1 MWYWLSRFE
10 GLFFLVPFLI
20 YARLR
25 RITCYVRCLDCH
37 SLLLNYELLHG
48 GLCEK
53 CLKAGLRADPARVY
67 ALRSE
72 TGASPVNYGEGHLYE
87 TVVRKISA
95 GRVIDVGCG
104 RAPLLARLSPDGREL
119 HGIDIA
125 PEALK
130 SSRKRHPGINFYI
143 GDIRYLPFKS
153 DTFDYLA
160 CVEVLEHIEKDE
172 LARECYRTLKPGG
185 TALFTVPNGKGISGR
200 EPEHLRFFSF
210 QSLVKSL
217 EDAGF
222 EVVSW
227 RKFGLYIPFLTRI
240 SGTLASVLQRGL
252 PLSHPINIPL
262 PESLATHFFVECRK
276 PAA

>member
-1 MWYWLSRFE
+1 MWYWLSRVE

-25 RITCYVRCLDCH
+25 GITYYTRCLDCGRMM
-37 SLLLNYELLHG
+37 LNYELLHG

-53 CLKAGLRADPARVY
+53 CLKEGLRADPARVY

-87 TVVRKISA
+87 TVARKINA

-104 RAPLLARLSPDGREL
+104 RAPLLARLNPEGREL

-130 SSRKRHPGINFYI
+130 RTKKQYPDINFYL
-143 GDIRYLPFKS
+143 GDIRSLPFKS

-160 CVEVLEHIEKDE
+160 CLEALEHIEKDGV
-172 LARECYRTLKPGG
+172 ARECFRTLKPGG

-200 EPEHLRFFSF
+200 EPEHLRLFSF
-210 QSLVKSL
+210 QGLVKLL

-222 EVVSW
+222 EVVEG
-227 RKFGLYIPFLTRI
+227 RKFGLYFPFLTRI
-240 SGTLASVLQRGL
+240 SGTLASILNRDL
-252 PLSHPINIPL
+252 PFSHPLNISL
-262 PESLATHFFVECRK
+262 PEPLATHFFVECRK